1 MGAYNSNGDYR
12 GDLNPDS
19 PDAQNHGYI
28 YRSDPTNSSSEFS
41 WILTPIVRLFPFKH
55 WKAFIPG
62 FVISW
67 LFYSIAA
74 VIAGFKHN
82 QLSQMLASFAADSIF
97 PAILLNIII
106 YKRRLK
112 KNENKI
118 RHK

>member
-19 PDAQNHGYI
+19 PEAQNLGYTH
-28 YRSDPTNSSSEFS
+28 RSDPTNSSSEFD
-41 WILTPIVRLFPFKH
+41 WILLPIIKIFPFRH
-55 WKAFIPG
+55 WKAFVPG
-62 FVISW
+62 FVVSW
-67 LFYSIAA
+67 FFYGIAA
-74 VIAGFKHN
+74 VIAGLKYNHA
-82 QLSQMLASFAADSIF
+82 SQMLASFATDLMF

-112 KNENKI
+112 NENKN